1 MSPPGLQGHIFC
13 LDISV
18 LLVFVSPARRL
29 ERRRHG
35 TTSPTIGPR
44 APCTTGGCA
53 LLNPSFVLEALLH
66 CIRICENCV
75 DTDIASIPTTPPTTP
90 AISQRGNKL
99 NYLFFVAPPSPFP
112 PYTRLR
118 CIPDTIRHTNIFP
131 ERSLC
136 IIPSTLHRGKRGEQ
150 SPQKRVVK
158 FVAGRMVF
166 PVGHLTLTFKFPG
179 GTSGIKRN
187 APGSARSCQRLVRS
201 GSFLRPRFV
210 FPCGWLA

>member
-75 DTDIASIPTTPPTTP
+75 DQQTLQVSPQPLPQPLPSVNAATNLTTSFLSRLLP
-90 AISQRGNKL
+90 
-99 NYLFFVAPPSPFP
+99 PFP
-112 PYTRLR
+112 LYKVEMYSRHDTTHKYFSRAQSVHYTF
-118 CIPDTIRHTNIFP
+118 NI
-131 ERSLC
+131 
-136 IIPSTLHRGKRGEQ
+136 
-150 SPQKRVVK
+150 
-158 FVAGRMVF
+158 A
-166 PVGHLTLTFKFPG
+166 
-179 GTSGIKRN
+179 
-187 APGSARSCQRLVRS
+187 
-201 GSFLRPRFV
+201 
-210 FPCGWLA
+210 